1 MFLLYSVY
9 YFHEKQTLSLL
20 FFHNFVSI
28 FLIFYILAVFLHR
41 APPPFAQTFK
51 FLLFPLASPRVM
63 HSTAFSN
70 ILRLPVFLAHEK
82 SRRADFS
89 ALRREDLRF
98 FFLLSAL
105 LFRRRTDG
113 AFADYPHRFG
123 DHVVLSLRR
132 RAVAQYE
139 IRFLED
145 RAFGIADIDYS
156 SFASFYHAVFPFTH
170 VFDRRHCRLR
180 YCTPFT
186 AAVGI
191 LFYYPLIF
199 LCVFS
204 DKRPPGLNSCSTE
217 KKAPRMC
224 RPSDVFRGKH
234 NKSAERTAGV
244 RSAPICRSAG
254 KITRPLPYSFGTC
267 GIRGIRK
274 HAALLCSSS
283 SYRG

>member
-1 MFLLYSVY
+1 MCKMFTKCKLLHYEHRYEQTERENADSREHAE
-9 YFHEKQTLSLL
+9 HERTG
-20 FFHNFVSI
+20 
-28 FLIFYILAVFLHR
+28 AER
-41 APPPFAQTFK
+41 
-51 FLLFPLASPRVM
+51 
-63 HSTAFSN
+63 
-70 ILRLPVFLAHEK
+70 
-82 SRRADFS
+82 
-89 ALRREDLRF
+89 
-98 FFLLSAL
+98 LSAL

-113 AFADYPHRFG
+113 AFADYPHRLG

-224 RPSDVFRGKH
+224 RPSDVPRGRH
-234 NKSAERTAGV
+234 NKSAERTVGV
-244 RSAPICRSAG
+244 RSAPIPPTCRSAG
-254 KITRPLPYSFGTC
+254 EITRPPPCSFGTC

-274 HAALLCSSS
+274 IS
-283 SYRG
+283 RRIR